1 MFELEQK
8 EVDRIFPQYDPQE
21 VSDQIRAEERGR
33 EDGNQNRPP
42 NGATTMS
49 VAEAEIVSFFEDV
62 IRNAAAST
70 RVMLGK
76 FREYRRELDFNVVL
90 EDLRGLSERFTNENR
105 HLKARDKGNLQ
116 EQRDRERRLRGNLE
130 TFRNENGLN
139 HTARPKENP
148 ITFWLVILAFIA
160 VETALNATFFAMG
173 SELGFLGGIIQAT
186 IISGINVGAAVLCG
200 LFWVPFINHRKF
212 AKKLVGGLSI
222 LLWSALILT
231 LNIFAGHYRS
241 ELEQDPL
248 LAVTEAVVSIQQSF
262 FGIES
267 AQGWLLSAVGILT
280 SLAVLVKVYFSD
292 DPYPGYS
299 KVFRAHKAANEEWL
313 NAKSEFVEQ
322 LKKNSDNFEQER
334 NRLWTDAR
342 RVVTNFEGYI
352 GDSRVLA
359 ASYKDYQHRVATW
372 CTTVI
377 SLYRSANSA
386 VRQDPVPAYF
396 GDKADLDFSH
406 LKVENDLSE
415 DAEELNHLKQ
425 TMREFSAAEVGAIKR
440 QLAGIQRQ
448 ELDTLDLFFENFVIS
463 DEFLNSHVAGEVD
476 NE

>member
-1 MFELEQK
+1 
-8 EVDRIFPQYDPQE
+8 
-21 VSDQIRAEERGR
+21 
-33 EDGNQNRPP
+33 
-42 NGATTMS
+42 
-49 VAEAEIVSFFEDV
+49 
-62 IRNAAAST
+62 
-70 RVMLGK
+70 MLDK
-76 FREYRRELDFNVVL
+76 FRGYRRELDFNVVL

-105 HLKARDKGNLQ
+105 HLKARDKGHLQ
-116 EQRDRERRLRGNLE
+116 DQRDRERGLRSNLE
-130 TFRNENGLN
+130 NFKNENRLN
-139 HTARPKENP
+139 RMARPKENP
-148 ITFWLVILAFIA
+148 ITFWLIILAFIA

-186 IISGINVGAAVLCG
+186 VISGINVGAAVLWG

-212 AKKLVGGLSI
+212 AKKLIGGLSV
-222 LLWSALILT
+222 LLWGAFILT

-248 LAVTEAVVSIQQSF
+248 LAVTEAVLSIEQSF

-267 AQGWLLSAVGILT
+267 AQGWLLSAVGILA

-292 DPYPGYS
+292 DPYPEYS
-299 KVFRAHKAANEEWL
+299 KFFRAHKAANEEWL
-313 NAKSEFVEQ
+313 DAKSEFVGE

-334 NRLWTDAR
+334 NRLWTNTR
-342 RVVTNFEGYI
+342 RVITNFEGYI
-352 GDSRVLA
+352 GNSRVLA
-359 ASYKDYQHRVATW
+359 ASFENYQHRVATW

-377 SLYRSANSA
+377 SLYRSANRA
-386 VRQDPVPAYF
+386 VRQDPPPAYF

-415 DAEELNHLKQ
+415 DAAELNRLKQ

-440 QLAGIQRQ
+440 QLAGILRR
-448 ELDTLDLFFENFVIS
+448 ELDTLDRFFENFVIS